1 MKSLLRPALWFVV
14 IGLLLYGVLYGASEA
29 LLRKHGRSNPL
40 FKIAQLRESQV
51 DWVVLGASHAMPMD
65 FGDFNATAIERPSGR
80 RVVQLAGPGTGPLY
94 NRFVL
99 ETFLQEHRARHLLYV
114 VDAFAFYS
122 RSWNEERFADA
133 KLLRRTP
140 WRAATAATL
149 ARYVHDEGVDPTAW
163 LDYASGFSK
172 INNRERF
179 QADVWEGEAQF
190 ERVARFSASAA
201 KKRIAYLY
209 PDGTSDAALQRYL
222 GAFDRLLG
230 TARAK
235 GMTVTIVAMPLPRG
249 FRGLLPDEWAF
260 RAALFDLATR
270 HQAEFADF
278 AAALDDQALYFDTD
292 HLNRSGLSRFV
303 EVSLLP
309 LLATRGH

>member
-1 MKSLLRPALWFVV
+1 MNALVRPALWFIA
-14 IGLLLYGVLYGASEA
+14 IGMMLYGALYAGSEA
-29 LLRKHGRSNPL
+29 LLWQHGRSNPL
-40 FKIAQLRESQV
+40 FKLAQLREPQV
-51 DWVVLGASHAMPMD
+51 DWVVLGASHAMPLD

-99 ETFLQEHRARHLLYV
+99 DTFVRQHRARHLLYV

-122 RSWNEERFADA
+122 RSWNEDRFSDA
-133 KLLRRTP
+133 KLLCRTP
-140 WRAATAATL
+140 WSAATAATL
-149 ARYVHDEGVDPTAW
+149 ARYVRDEGIDPKAW

-179 QADVWEGEAQF
+179 QTDAWEGEAQF
-190 ERVARFSASAA
+190 ERAARFSASAA

-209 PDGTSDAALQRYL
+209 PDGTADAALQRYL
-222 GAFDRLLG
+222 GAFDRLLA
-230 TARAK
+230 TARAH

-249 FRGLLPDEWAF
+249 FRGLLPDEAAF
-260 RAALFDLATR
+260 RAALAGVAAR
-270 HQAEFADF
+270 HQAEVADF
-278 AAALDDQALYFDTD
+278 SATLDDQALYFDTD

-303 EVSLLP
+303 EASLLP
-309 LLATRGH
+309 LIATRGP